1 MAVHI
6 RLSRH
11 GTKKAPFYRIV
22 VTDHRHPRDGRHI
35 ESIGTW
41 SPLSEPN
48 ALVLDRERLSY
59 WQSKGA
65 QPSATLGQIIKKHPA
80 QPAG

>member
-22 VTDHRHPRDGRHI
+22 VTDHRSRRDGRFI
-35 ESIGTW
+35 ENIGTFD
-41 SPLSEPN
+41 PILSDGT
-48 ALVLDRERLSY
+48 LKVDRARLGF
-59 WQSKGA
+59 WQTKGA
-65 QPSATLGQIIKKHPA
+65 QASHTLTRLLKKHPA
-80 QPAG
+80 PAAT